1 MRKNKLKEI
10 FKTTDGFATSGW
22 LHIPNSWTAE
32 IMANACWDC
41 VTVDMQ
47 HGLMNIETAM
57 QMLQAISTTNTVPL
71 ARSLWNEPSGIC
83 GCWIVG
89 LTALFAP

>member
-10 FKTTDGFATSGW
+10 LKSQKPVACGW

-32 IMANACWDC
+32 VMANAGWDC

-47 HGLMNIETAM
+47 HGPLHIDRNRSGLRTKDGRIGPHPG
-57 QMLQAISTTNTVPL
+57 QNQGPLQVYL
-71 ARSLWNEPSGIC
+71 
-83 GCWIVG
+83 
-89 LTALFAP
+89 